1 MVIKPLRDKVLVKE
15 SELQTT
21 TESGIVV
28 TSGTSNDTRSGIV
41 IGIGPDVKTVKEGDV
56 VYLDWR
62 KCQVTK
68 QNGEMVGVIDEKEI
82 IAVVEED

>member
-1 MVIKPLRDKVLVKE
+1 MAIKPLRDKVLVKE

-21 TESGIVV
+21 TESGIIVN
-28 TSGTSNDTRSGIV
+28 SGTSNDTRSGIV
-41 IGIGPDVKTVKEGDV
+41 IAVGPDCKEVKEGDV

-68 QNGEMVGVIDEKEI
+68 QDGDMVGVIDEKEI
-82 IAVVEED
+82 IAVVEN